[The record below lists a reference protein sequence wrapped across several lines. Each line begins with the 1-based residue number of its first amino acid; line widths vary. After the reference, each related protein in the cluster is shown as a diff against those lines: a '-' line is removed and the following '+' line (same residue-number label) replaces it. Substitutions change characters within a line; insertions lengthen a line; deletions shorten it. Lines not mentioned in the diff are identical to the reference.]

1 MIKFDQLKSL
11 GDKASLYGYSYDHW
25 KDSLEISQSLQNEIY
40 GNYIDVHSDFASKA
54 GTYYDTV
61 QLPSL
66 SLFIGLFIAI
76 VFFVAAAS
84 FLYFRLFTDLD
95 EDRERYRSLAKLASE
110 REMAQSVTIQ
120 LAILFFFPF
129 VIAVMHTLFALRT
142 LAVEGYSDVAGPLS
156 LTIGGFFIFQL
167 LFFLAVRSSY
177 LKKMNK

>member
-1 MIKFDQLKSL
+1 
-11 GDKASLYGYSYDHW
+11 
-25 KDSLEISQSLQNEIY
+25 
-40 GNYIDVHSDFASKA
+40 KA

-95 EDRERYRSLAKLASE
+95 EDRERYRSLAKIGLSE

-156 LTIGGFFIFQL
+156 LTIGGFF
-167 LFFLAVRSSY
+167 
-177 LKKMNK
+177 